1 MNTDITKIT
10 KFLHTM
16 ANLKK
21 QLRFKNMPGWENAN
35 IDRWDSVAEHSYRM
49 ALMAVLYHPYLE
61 QKPDLGK
68 TLKMILVHDIV
79 ELIAND
85 YSPMRSHGGAGGHA
99 FDIRAYKDKYERE
112 KVAAG
117 IIFKDLPES
126 SMNECISLW
135 TEYAG
140 TKLKK
145 THATLE
151 GKYAYA
157 LDKLEAEMQIVDWKN
172 SIINWTSERTSRSS
186 DYVIEWTEYEKAL
199 SEVEKILKSEMIEM
213 EK

>member
-1 MNTDITKIT
+1 M
-10 KFLHTM
+10 
-16 ANLKK
+16 
-21 QLRFKNMPGWENAN
+21 
-35 IDRWDSVAEHSYRM
+35 
-49 ALMAVLYHPYLE
+49 
-61 QKPDLGK
+61 
-68 TLKMILVHDIV
+68 
-79 ELIAND
+79 
-85 YSPMRSHGGAGGHA
+85 
-99 FDIRAYKDKYERE
+99 RAYKDKYERE
-112 KVAAG
+112 KAAAG

-126 SMNECISLW
+126 SINECISLW

-145 THATLE
+145 AHATLE

-172 SIINWTSERTSRSS
+172 SITNWTSERTSRSS

>member
-21 QLRFKNMPGWENAN
+21 RLRFKDMPGWENAN

-85 YSPMRSHGGAGGHA
+85 YSPMCRPCGASTPRFEMTA
-99 FDIRAYKDKYERE
+99 SKDKYERE
-112 KVAAG
+112 K
-117 IIFKDLPES
+117 
-126 SMNECISLW
+126 
-135 TEYAG
+135 
-140 TKLKK
+140 
-145 THATLE
+145 
-151 GKYAYA
+151 
-157 LDKLEAEMQIVDWKN
+157 
-172 SIINWTSERTSRSS
+172 
-186 DYVIEWTEYEKAL
+186 
-199 SEVEKILKSEMIEM
+199 
-213 EK
+213 